1 MMKKKIAALLLA
13 ETLAVAPSYAVM
25 AENASATEAPAEENK
40 EPVKDGTYDLKCS
53 EDDKDEDA
61 IQLHFSNEVRND
73 VTGNWRIATLASD
86 KSFLDFA
93 LAYYKEFV
101 TSKDEIHA
109 VVNFTDQT
117 TTKISDA
124 PISGYVS
131 VTVHKYVDGEE
142 HDAKLLFGGEVT
154 GDYWIDVE
162 TGEVE
167 DLNAEESE

>member
-1 MMKKKIAALLLA
+1 MKKKLAALLLA
-13 ETLAVAPSYAVM
+13 GTLAVAPSYAVM
-25 AENASATEAPAEENK
+25 AENASATEAPAEEKK

-86 KSFLDFA
+86 KSSLDFA

-109 VVNFTDQT
+109 VVNFTDNT
-117 TTKISDA
+117 TTKICTAFDSD
-124 PISGYVS
+124 YVD
-131 VTVHKYVDGEE
+131 VTIHNYMDGEE
-142 HDAKLLFGGEVT
+142 HDAKLLFGGDVT
-154 GDYWIDVE
+154 GEYWINIE

-167 DLNAEESE
+167 NLADEE

>member
-1 MMKKKIAALLLA
+1 MLPWPPTNLLW
-13 ETLAVAPSYAVM
+13 TS
-25 AENASATEAPAEENK
+25 
-40 EPVKDGTYDLKCS
+40 
-53 EDDKDEDA
+53 
-61 IQLHFSNEVRND
+61 
-73 VTGNWRIATLASD
+73 
-86 KSFLDFA
+86 
-93 LAYYKEFV
+93 
-101 TSKDEIHA
+101 SKDEIHA

>member
-13 ETLAVAPSYAVM
+13 GTLAVAPSYAVM
-25 AENASATEAPAEENK
+25 AENASATEAPAEEKK

-86 KSFLDFA
+86 KSSLDFA

-117 TTKISDA
+117 VNLSHHPAEASDQNPHLILCIA
-124 PISGYVS
+124 GNRNLSAS
-131 VTVHKYVDGEE
+131 VIYLIHIFRK
-142 HDAKLLFGGEVT
+142 HF
-154 GDYWIDVE
+154 
-162 TGEVE
+162 
-167 DLNAEESE
+167 DLAGK